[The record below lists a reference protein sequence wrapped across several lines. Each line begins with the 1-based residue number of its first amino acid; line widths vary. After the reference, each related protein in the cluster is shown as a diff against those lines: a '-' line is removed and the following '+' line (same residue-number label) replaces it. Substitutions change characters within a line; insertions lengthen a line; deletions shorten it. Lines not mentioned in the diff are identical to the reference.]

1 MIDELLSQDEINA
14 LLSGGSFGGGASGGG
29 ATGDFTP
36 EQQHVLEDI
45 ANLFSSSAA
54 SVFGM
59 LAGKEVSAGIKKA
72 AAISQEEMVAE
83 AEEEPFAFRVLAGG
97 LNNAPITMLVTK
109 KGALTLADLMMG
121 GEGKDLPDEAS
132 ELYLNAAQ
140 EGLSQVVGAAFTSM
154 SSLLGGKR
162 LMPENISSSLET
174 AEWLPFPSLGAADSL
189 WRISSSLVM
198 EGLGSFP
205 LDILLP
211 LDVAKK
217 IADEVHTVVAGK
229 QAKEQAA
236 QTQHS
241 QAQQP
246 QQQAR
251 QTPPPSHAA
260 APAQQPFGGMGEP
273 MPSFGNVYDQASVD
287 VRPAEFVPLTQKTV
301 SGFGGKIDLVAD
313 IPVRVTVE
321 LGRTRK
327 NIADILNMTPG
338 SVIELDKMAGEPVD
352 VLVNSKLIAKGEV
365 VVIDENFGVR
375 ITEIVTSAGRVHSL

>member
-14 LLSGGSFGGGASGGG
+14 LLSGGGFGGGAGNDGSSGDMT
-29 ATGDFTP
+29 A
-36 EQQHVLEDI
+36 EQQHVLNDI

-59 LAGKEVSAGIKKA
+59 LAGKEVSADIQKMETV
-72 AAISQEEMVAE
+72 SQEELVSATE
-83 AEEEPFAFRVLAGG
+83 AEPFAFRVLAGG

-162 LMPENISSSLET
+162 LMPENVSSALET
-174 AEWLPFPSLGAADSL
+174 EEWLPFPSLAAAESL
-189 WRISSSLVM
+189 WRVSASLEM

-205 LDILLP
+205 LEILFP
-211 LDVAKK
+211 LEVAKK
-217 IADEVHTVVAGK
+217 IADEVHAVVAGK
-229 QAKEQAA
+229 KEKEQPAPSA
-236 QTQHS
+236 QS
-241 QAQQP
+241 QQQPKQAPQQQP
-246 QQQAR
+246 QAIPQQ
-251 QTPPPSHAA
+251 
-260 APAQQPFGGMGEP
+260 QQSFGGGGEP
-273 MPSFGNVYDQASVD
+273 APSFGNVYDQSSVD
-287 VRPAEFVPLTQKTV
+287 VRLAEFVPLTQKTV
-301 SGFGGKIDLVAD
+301 SGFGSKIDLVAD

-375 ITEIVTSAGRVHSL
+375 ITEIVTSSGRVHSL

>member
-14 LLSGGSFGGGASGGG
+14 LLSGGGFGGGAGNDGSSGDMT
-29 ATGDFTP
+29 A
-36 EQQHVLEDI
+36 EQQHVLNDI

-59 LAGKEVSAGIKKA
+59 LAGKEVSADIQKMETV
-72 AAISQEEMVAE
+72 SQEELVSATE
-83 AEEEPFAFRVLAGG
+83 AEPFAFRVLAGG

-162 LMPENISSSLET
+162 LMPENVSSALET
-174 AEWLPFPSLGAADSL
+174 EEWLPFPSLAAAESL
-189 WRISSSLVM
+189 WRVSASLEM

-205 LDILLP
+205 LEILLP
-211 LDVAKK
+211 LEVAKK
-217 IADEVHTVVAGK
+217 IADEVHAVVAGK
-229 QAKEQAA
+229 KEKEQPAPSA
-236 QTQHS
+236 QS
-241 QAQQP
+241 QQQPKQAPQQPPQAIP
-246 QQQAR
+246 QQQ
-251 QTPPPSHAA
+251 QS
-260 APAQQPFGGMGEP
+260 FGGGGEP
-273 MPSFGNVYDQASVD
+273 APSFGNVYDQSSVD
-287 VRPAEFVPLTQKTV
+287 VRPAEFVPLTQKSV
-301 SGFGGKIDLVAD
+301 SGFGSKIDLVAD

>member
-14 LLSGGSFGGGASGGG
+14 LLSGGGFGGGAGNDGSSGDMT
-29 ATGDFTP
+29 A
-36 EQQHVLEDI
+36 EQQHVLNDI

-59 LAGKEVSAGIKKA
+59 LAGKEVTADIQKTETV
-72 AAISQEEMVAE
+72 SQEELVSATE
-83 AEEEPFAFRVLAGG
+83 AEPFAFRVLAGG

-121 GEGKDLPDEAS
+121 GEGKDLPEEAS

-162 LMPENISSSLET
+162 LMPENVSSALET
-174 AEWLPFPSLGAADSL
+174 EEWLPFSSLEAAGSL
-189 WRISSSLVM
+189 WRVSASLEM

-205 LDILLP
+205 LEILFP
-211 LDVAKK
+211 LEVAKK
-217 IADEVHTVVAGK
+217 IADEVHAVVAGK
-229 QAKEQAA
+229 KEKEQPAPSA
-236 QTQHS
+236 QS
-241 QAQQP
+241 QQQPKQAP
-246 QQQAR
+246 QQQSQAI
-251 QTPPPSHAA
+251 P
-260 APAQQPFGGMGEP
+260 QQQQSFGGGGEP
-273 MPSFGNVYDQASVD
+273 APSFGNVYDQSSVD
-287 VRPAEFVPLTQKTV
+287 VRPAEFVPLTQKTL
-301 SGFGGKIDLVAD
+301 SGFGSKIDLVAD

-375 ITEIVTSAGRVHSL
+375 ITEIVSSAGRVHSL

>member
-14 LLSGGSFGGGASGGG
+14 LLSGGSFGGGAGDDGSSGDTT
-29 ATGDFTP
+29 A
-36 EQQHVLEDI
+36 EQQHVLNDI

-59 LAGKEVSAGIKKA
+59 LAGKEVSADILKTETV
-72 AAISQEEMVAE
+72 SQEELVSATE
-83 AEEEPFAFRVLAGG
+83 AEPFAFRVLAGG

-109 KGALTLADLMMG
+109 NGALTLADLMMG
-121 GEGKDLPDEAS
+121 GEGKDLPEEAS

-162 LMPENISSSLET
+162 LMPENVSSALET
-174 AEWLPFPSLGAADSL
+174 EEWLPFPSLEAAGSL
-189 WRISSSLVM
+189 WRVSASLKM
-198 EGLGSFP
+198 EGLGNFP
-205 LDILLP
+205 FEILFP
-211 LDVAKK
+211 LDVAKR
-217 IADEVHTVVAGK
+217 IADEVHAVVAGK
-229 QAKEQAA
+229 KEKEQPAPSA
-236 QTQHS
+236 
-241 QAQQP
+241 QP
-246 QQQAR
+246 QQQQR
-251 QTPPPSHAA
+251 QAPQQPSQA
-260 APAQQPFGGMGEP
+260 APQQQQPFGGAGEP
-273 MPSFGNVYDQASVD
+273 APSFGNVYDQSSVD

-301 SGFGGKIDLVAD
+301 SGFGSKIDLVAD

>member
-14 LLSGGSFGGGASGGG
+14 LLSGGGFGGGAGNDGSSGDMT
-29 ATGDFTP
+29 A
-36 EQQHVLEDI
+36 EQQHVLNDI

-59 LAGKEVSAGIKKA
+59 LAGKEVSADIQKMETV
-72 AAISQEEMVAE
+72 SQEELVSATE
-83 AEEEPFAFRVLAGG
+83 AEPFAFRVLAGG

-162 LMPENISSSLET
+162 LMPENVSSALET
-174 AEWLPFPSLGAADSL
+174 EEWLPFPSLAAAESL
-189 WRISSSLVM
+189 WRVSASLEM

-205 LDILLP
+205 LEILFP
-211 LDVAKK
+211 LEVAKK
-217 IADEVHTVVAGK
+217 IADEVHALVAGK
-229 QAKEQAA
+229 KEKEQPAPSA
-236 QTQHS
+236 QS
-241 QAQQP
+241 QQQPKQAPQQQP
-246 QQQAR
+246 QAIPQQ
-251 QTPPPSHAA
+251 
-260 APAQQPFGGMGEP
+260 QQSFGGGGEP
-273 MPSFGNVYDQASVD
+273 APSFGNVYDQSSVD
-287 VRPAEFVPLTQKTV
+287 VRPAEFVPLTQKSV
-301 SGFGGKIDLVAD
+301 SGFGSKIDLVAD

>member
-14 LLSGGSFGGGASGGG
+14 LLSGGGFGGGAGSDGSSGDMT
-29 ATGDFTP
+29 A
-36 EQQHVLEDI
+36 EQQHVLNDI

-59 LAGKEVSAGIKKA
+59 LAGKEVTADIQKMETL
-72 AAISQEEMVAE
+72 SQEELVAATE
-83 AEEEPFAFRVLAGG
+83 AEPFAFRVLAGG

-154 SSLLGGKR
+154 SGLLGGKR
-162 LMPENISSSLET
+162 LMPEDVSSALET
-174 AEWLPFPSLGAADSL
+174 EEWLPFSSLDAADSL
-189 WRISSSLVM
+189 WRVSASLKM

-205 LDILLP
+205 LEILMP
-211 LDVAKK
+211 LEVAKK
-217 IADEVHTVVAGK
+217 IADEVHAVVAGK
-229 QAKEQAA
+229 KEKEQPAPSA
-236 QTQHS
+236 
-241 QAQQP
+241 QAQQQAKQAP
-246 QQQAR
+246 QQH
-251 QTPPPSHAA
+251 PAA
-260 APAQQPFGGMGEP
+260 ASPQQTFGGAGEP
-273 MPSFGNVYDQASVD
+273 APSFGNVYDQSSVD
-287 VRPAEFVPLTQKTV
+287 VRPAEFVPLTQKSI
-301 SGFGGKIDLVAD
+301 SGFGSKIDLVAD

-375 ITEIVTSAGRVHSL
+375 ITEIVSSAGRVHSL

>member
-1 MIDELLSQDEINA
+1 MIDDLLSQDEINA
-14 LLSGGSFGGGASGGG
+14 LLSGAAFGGGAGNDGSL
-29 ATGDFTP
+29 GDMP
-36 EQQHVLEDI
+36 MEQQHVLNDI

-59 LAGKEVSAGIKKA
+59 LAGKEVTADIQKTETV
-72 AAISQEEMVAE
+72 SQEELVAATE
-83 AEEEPFAFRVLAGG
+83 AEPFAFRVLAGG

-154 SSLLGGKR
+154 SGLLGGKR
-162 LMPENISSSLET
+162 LMPEDVSSALET
-174 AEWLPFPSLGAADSL
+174 EEWLPFSSLGAADSL
-189 WRISSSLVM
+189 WRVSAALEM

-205 LDILLP
+205 LEILMP
-211 LDVAKK
+211 LEVAKK
-217 IADEVHTVVAGK
+217 IADEVHAVVAGK
-229 QAKEQAA
+229 KEKEQPASSA
-236 QTQHS
+236 
-241 QAQQP
+241 QAQQQAKQAP
-246 QQQAR
+246 QQHPAASPQ
-251 QTPPPSHAA
+251 QT
-260 APAQQPFGGMGEP
+260 FGGAGEP
-273 MPSFGNVYDQASVD
+273 APSFGNVYDQSSVD
-287 VRPAEFVPLTQKTV
+287 VRPAEFVPLTQKSI
-301 SGFGGKIDLVAD
+301 SGFGSKIDLVAD

-327 NIADILNMTPG
+327 NIGDILNMTPG

-375 ITEIVTSAGRVHSL
+375 ITEIVSSAGRVHSL

>member
-14 LLSGGSFGGGASGGG
+14 LLSGGGFGGGAGNDGSSGDMT
-29 ATGDFTP
+29 A
-36 EQQHVLEDI
+36 EQQHVLNDI
-45 ANLFSSSAA
+45 ANIFSSSAA

-59 LAGKEVSAGIKKA
+59 LAGKEVSADIQKTETV
-72 AAISQEEMVAE
+72 SQEELVAATE
-83 AEEEPFAFRVLAGG
+83 AEPFAFRVLAGG

-154 SSLLGGKR
+154 SGLLGGKR
-162 LMPENISSSLET
+162 LMPENVSSALE
-174 AEWLPFPSLGAADSL
+174 AEEWLPFPSLDAADSL
-189 WRISSSLVM
+189 WRVSAALEM

-205 LDILLP
+205 LEILLP
-211 LDVAKK
+211 LEVAKK
-217 IADEVHTVVAGK
+217 IADDVHAVVAGK
-229 QAKEQAA
+229 KEKEQPAPSA
-236 QTQHS
+236 
-241 QAQQP
+241 QP
-246 QQQAR
+246 QQQAK
-251 QTPPPSHAA
+251 QAPQQPPQPA
-260 APAQQPFGGMGEP
+260 APQQQSFGGAGEP
-273 MPSFGNVYDQASVD
+273 APSFGNVYDQSSVD
-287 VRPAEFVPLTQKTV
+287 VRPAEFVPLTQKSL
-301 SGFGGKIDLVAD
+301 SGFGSKIDLVAD

-375 ITEIVTSAGRVHSL
+375 ITEIVSSAGRVHSL

>member
-1 MIDELLSQDEINA
+1 MIDDLLSQDEINA
-14 LLSGGSFGGGASGGG
+14 LLSGAAFGGGAGNDGSL
-29 ATGDFTP
+29 GDMP
-36 EQQHVLEDI
+36 MEQQHVLNDI

-59 LAGKEVSAGIKKA
+59 LAGKEVTADIQKMETV
-72 AAISQEEMVAE
+72 SQEELVAATE
-83 AEEEPFAFRVLAGG
+83 AEPFAFRVLAGG

-154 SSLLGGKR
+154 SGLLGGKR
-162 LMPENISSSLET
+162 LMPEDVSSALET
-174 AEWLPFPSLGAADSL
+174 EEWLPFSSLGAADSL
-189 WRISSSLVM
+189 WRVSAALEM

-205 LDILLP
+205 LEILMP
-211 LDVAKK
+211 LEVAKK
-217 IADEVHTVVAGK
+217 IADEVHAVVAGK
-229 QAKEQAA
+229 KEKEQPASSA
-236 QTQHS
+236 
-241 QAQQP
+241 QAQQQAKQAP
-246 QQQAR
+246 QQHPAASPQ
-251 QTPPPSHAA
+251 QT
-260 APAQQPFGGMGEP
+260 FGGAGEP
-273 MPSFGNVYDQASVD
+273 APSFGNVYDQSSVD
-287 VRPAEFVPLTQKTV
+287 VRPAEFVPLTQKSI
-301 SGFGGKIDLVAD
+301 SGFGSKIDLVAD

-327 NIADILNMTPG
+327 NIGDILNMTPG

-375 ITEIVTSAGRVHSL
+375 ITEIVSSAGRVHSL

>member
-14 LLSGGSFGGGASGGG
+14 LLSGGGFGGGAGNDGSSGDMT
-29 ATGDFTP
+29 A
-36 EQQHVLEDI
+36 EQQHVLNDI
-45 ANLFSSSAA
+45 ANIFSSSAA

-59 LAGKEVSAGIKKA
+59 LAGKEVSADIQKTETV
-72 AAISQEEMVAE
+72 SQEELVAATE
-83 AEEEPFAFRVLAGG
+83 AEPFAFRVLAGG

-154 SSLLGGKR
+154 SGLLGGKR
-162 LMPENISSSLET
+162 LMPENVSSALE
-174 AEWLPFPSLGAADSL
+174 AEEWLPFPSLDAADSL
-189 WRISSSLVM
+189 WRVSAALEM

-205 LDILLP
+205 LEILLP
-211 LDVAKK
+211 LEVAKK
-217 IADEVHTVVAGK
+217 IADDVHAVVAGK
-229 QAKEQAA
+229 KEKEQPAPSA
-236 QTQHS
+236 
-241 QAQQP
+241 QP
-246 QQQAR
+246 QQQAK
-251 QTPPPSHAA
+251 QAPQQPPQSA
-260 APAQQPFGGMGEP
+260 APQQQSFGGAGEP
-273 MPSFGNVYDQASVD
+273 APSFGNVYDQSSVD
-287 VRPAEFVPLTQKTV
+287 VRPAEFVPLTQKSL
-301 SGFGGKIDLVAD
+301 SGFGSKIDLVAD

-375 ITEIVTSAGRVHSL
+375 ITEIVSSAGRVHSL

>member
-14 LLSGGSFGGGASGGG
+14 LLSGGGFGGGAGNEGSSGDMT
-29 ATGDFTP
+29 A
-36 EQQHVLEDI
+36 EQQHVLNDI

-59 LAGKEVSAGIKKA
+59 LAGKEVSADIQKMETV
-72 AAISQEEMVAE
+72 SQEELVSATE
-83 AEEEPFAFRVLAGG
+83 AEPFAFRVLAGG

-162 LMPENISSSLET
+162 LMPENVSSALET
-174 AEWLPFPSLGAADSL
+174 EEWLPFPSLAAAESL
-189 WRISSSLVM
+189 WRVSASLEM

-205 LDILLP
+205 LEILFP
-211 LDVAKK
+211 LEVAKK
-217 IADEVHTVVAGK
+217 IADEVHAVVAGK
-229 QAKEQAA
+229 KEKEQPAPSA
-236 QTQHS
+236 QS
-241 QAQQP
+241 QQQPKQAPQQQP
-246 QQQAR
+246 QAIPQQ
-251 QTPPPSHAA
+251 
-260 APAQQPFGGMGEP
+260 QQSFGGGGEP
-273 MPSFGNVYDQASVD
+273 APSFGNVYDQSSVD
-287 VRPAEFVPLTQKTV
+287 VRPAEFVPLTQKSV
-301 SGFGGKIDLVAD
+301 SGFGSKIDLVAD

>member
-14 LLSGGSFGGGASGGG
+14 LLSGGGFGGGAGNEGSSGDMT
-29 ATGDFTP
+29 A
-36 EQQHVLEDI
+36 EQQHVLNDI

-59 LAGKEVSAGIKKA
+59 LAGKEVSADILKTETV
-72 AAISQEEMVAE
+72 SQEELVSATE
-83 AEEEPFAFRVLAGG
+83 AEPFAFRVLAGG

-109 KGALTLADLMMG
+109 NGALTLADLMMG
-121 GEGKDLPDEAS
+121 GEGKDLPEEAS

-162 LMPENISSSLET
+162 LMPENVSSALET
-174 AEWLPFPSLGAADSL
+174 EEWLPFPSLEAAGSL
-189 WRISSSLVM
+189 WRVSASLKM
-198 EGLGSFP
+198 EGLGNFP
-205 LDILLP
+205 FEILFP
-211 LDVAKK
+211 LDVAKR
-217 IADEVHTVVAGK
+217 IADEVHAVVAGK
-229 QAKEQAA
+229 KEKEQPAPSA
-236 QTQHS
+236 QS
-241 QAQQP
+241 QQQPKQAPQQQP
-246 QQQAR
+246 QAIPQQ
-251 QTPPPSHAA
+251 
-260 APAQQPFGGMGEP
+260 QQSFGGGGEP
-273 MPSFGNVYDQASVD
+273 APSFGNVYDQSSVD
-287 VRPAEFVPLTQKTV
+287 VRPAEFVPLTQKSV
-301 SGFGGKIDLVAD
+301 SGFGSKIDLVAD

>member
-14 LLSGGSFGGGASGGG
+14 LLSGGSYGGGAGNGGSLG
-29 ATGDFTP
+29 DATA
-36 EQQHVLEDI
+36 EQQHVLNDI

-59 LAGKEVSAGIKKA
+59 LAGKEVTADIQKMETVSQDELVA
-72 AAISQEEMVAE
+72 ATE
-83 AEEEPFAFRVLAGG
+83 AEPFAFRVLAGG

-121 GEGKDLPDEAS
+121 GVGQDLPDEAS

-154 SSLLGGKR
+154 SGLLGGKR
-162 LMPENISSSLET
+162 LMPEDVSSALET
-174 AEWLPFPSLGAADSL
+174 EAWLPFPSLAAADSL
-189 WRISSSLVM
+189 WHVSVSLEM
-198 EGLGSFP
+198 EGLGAFP
-205 LDILLP
+205 LEILFP
-211 LDVAKK
+211 LEVAKK
-217 IADEVHTVVAGK
+217 IADEIHAIVEGK
-229 QAKEQAA
+229 KEKEQPA
-236 QTQHS
+236 HS
-241 QAQQP
+241 EQAQQQAKQAP
-246 QQQAR
+246 RQQ
-251 QTPPPSHAA
+251 PAA
-260 APAQQPFGGMGEP
+260 APQQTFGGAGEP
-273 MPSFGNVYDQASVD
+273 APSFGNVYDQSSVD
-287 VRPAEFVPLTQKTV
+287 VRPAEFVPLTQKSV
-301 SGFGGKIDLVAD
+301 SGFGSKIDLVAD

-375 ITEIVTSAGRVHSL
+375 ITEIVSSAGRVHSL

>member
-14 LLSGGSFGGGASGGG
+14 LLSGGGFGGGAGNEGSSGDMT
-29 ATGDFTP
+29 A
-36 EQQHVLEDI
+36 EQQHVLNDI

-59 LAGKEVSAGIKKA
+59 LAGKEVSADIQKTETV
-72 AAISQEEMVAE
+72 SQEELVTATE
-83 AEEEPFAFRVLAGG
+83 AEPFAFRVLAGG

-162 LMPENISSSLET
+162 LMPENVSSALET
-174 AEWLPFPSLGAADSL
+174 EEWLPFPSLTAVGSL
-189 WRISSSLVM
+189 WRVSASLKM

-205 LDILLP
+205 LEILFP
-211 LDVAKK
+211 LEVAKK
-217 IADEVHTVVAGK
+217 IADEVHEVVAGK
-229 QAKEQAA
+229 KEKEQPAPSA
-236 QTQHS
+236 QS
-241 QAQQP
+241 QQQPKQAPQQQP
-246 QQQAR
+246 QAIPQQ
-251 QTPPPSHAA
+251 
-260 APAQQPFGGMGEP
+260 QQSFGGGGEP
-273 MPSFGNVYDQASVD
+273 APSFGNVYDQSSVD
-287 VRPAEFVPLTQKTV
+287 VRPAEFVPLTQKSV
-301 SGFGGKIDLVAD
+301 SGFGSKIDLVAD

>member
-14 LLSGGSFGGGASGGG
+14 LLSGGGFGGGAGNDGSSGDMT
-29 ATGDFTP
+29 A
-36 EQQHVLEDI
+36 EQQHVLNDI

-59 LAGKEVSAGIKKA
+59 LAGKEVSADIQKMETV
-72 AAISQEEMVAE
+72 SQEELVSATE
-83 AEEEPFAFRVLAGG
+83 AEPFAFRVLAGG

-162 LMPENISSSLET
+162 LMPENVSSALET
-174 AEWLPFPSLGAADSL
+174 EEWLPFPSLAAAESL
-189 WRISSSLVM
+189 WRVSASLEM

-205 LDILLP
+205 LEILFP
-211 LDVAKK
+211 LEVAKK
-217 IADEVHTVVAGK
+217 IADEVHAVVAGK
-229 QAKEQAA
+229 KEKEQPAPSA
-236 QTQHS
+236 QS
-241 QAQQP
+241 QQQPKQAPQQQP
-246 QQQAR
+246 QAIPQQ
-251 QTPPPSHAA
+251 
-260 APAQQPFGGMGEP
+260 QQSFGGGGEP
-273 MPSFGNVYDQASVD
+273 APSFGNVYDQSSVD
-287 VRPAEFVPLTQKTV
+287 VRPAEFVPLTQKSV
-301 SGFGGKIDLVAD
+301 SGFGSKIDLVAD

-375 ITEIVTSAGRVHSL
+375 ITEIVSSAGRVHSL

>member
-14 LLSGGSFGGGASGGG
+14 LLSGGGFGGGAGNDGSSGDMT
-29 ATGDFTP
+29 A
-36 EQQHVLEDI
+36 EQQHVLNDI

-59 LAGKEVSAGIKKA
+59 LAGKEVSADIQKMETV
-72 AAISQEEMVAE
+72 SQEELVSATE
-83 AEEEPFAFRVLAGG
+83 AEPFAFRVLAGG

-162 LMPENISSSLET
+162 LMPENVSSALET
-174 AEWLPFPSLGAADSL
+174 EEWLPFSSLEAAGSL
-189 WRISSSLVM
+189 WRVSASLEM
-198 EGLGSFP
+198 EELGSFP
-205 LDILLP
+205 LEILFP
-211 LDVAKK
+211 LEVAKK
-217 IADEVHTVVAGK
+217 IADEVHAVVAGK
-229 QAKEQAA
+229 KEKEQPAPSA
-236 QTQHS
+236 QS
-241 QAQQP
+241 QQQPKQAP
-246 QQQAR
+246 QQQSQAI
-251 QTPPPSHAA
+251 P
-260 APAQQPFGGMGEP
+260 QQQQSFGGGGEP
-273 MPSFGNVYDQASVD
+273 APSFGNVYDQSSVD
-287 VRPAEFVPLTQKTV
+287 VRPAEFVPLTQKTL
-301 SGFGGKIDLVAD
+301 SGFGSKIDLVAD

-375 ITEIVTSAGRVHSL
+375 ITEIVSSAGRVHSL

>member
-1 MIDELLSQDEINA
+1 
-14 LLSGGSFGGGASGGG
+14 
-29 ATGDFTP
+29 
-36 EQQHVLEDI
+36 
-45 ANLFSSSAA
+45 
-54 SVFGM
+54 
-59 LAGKEVSAGIKKA
+59 
-72 AAISQEEMVAE
+72 
-83 AEEEPFAFRVLAGG
+83 
-97 LNNAPITMLVTK
+97 MLVTK

-121 GEGKDLPDEAS
+121 GEGKDLPDDAS

-162 LMPENISSSLET
+162 LMPENVSSALET
-174 AEWLPFPSLGAADSL
+174 EEWLPLPSLAAAESL
-189 WRISSSLVM
+189 WRVSASLEM

-205 LDILLP
+205 LEILFP
-211 LDVAKK
+211 LEVAKK
-217 IADEVHTVVAGK
+217 IADEVHAVVAGK
-229 QAKEQAA
+229 KEKEQPAPSA
-236 QTQHS
+236 QS
-241 QAQQP
+241 QQQPKQAPQQQP
-246 QQQAR
+246 QAIPQQ
-251 QTPPPSHAA
+251 
-260 APAQQPFGGMGEP
+260 QQSFGGGGEP
-273 MPSFGNVYDQASVD
+273 APSFGNVYDQSSVD
-287 VRPAEFVPLTQKTV
+287 VRPAEFVPLTQKSV
-301 SGFGGKIDLVAD
+301 SGFGSKIDLVAD

>member
-1 MIDELLSQDEINA
+1 MIDDLLSQDEINA
-14 LLSGGSFGGGASGGG
+14 LLSGGEFGGGAGNDGSL
-29 ATGDFTP
+29 GDMTP
-36 EQQHVLEDI
+36 EQQHVLNDI

-59 LAGKEVSAGIKKA
+59 LAGKEVTADIQKTETV
-72 AAISQEEMVAE
+72 SQEELVAATE
-83 AEEEPFAFRVLAGG
+83 AEPFAFRVLAGG

-154 SSLLGGKR
+154 SGLLGGKR
-162 LMPENISSSLET
+162 LMPEDVSSALET
-174 AEWLPFPSLGAADSL
+174 EEWLPFSSLGAADSL
-189 WRISSSLVM
+189 WRVSAALEM

-205 LDILLP
+205 LEILMP
-211 LDVAKK
+211 LEVAKK
-217 IADEVHTVVAGK
+217 IADEVHAVVAGK
-229 QAKEQAA
+229 KEKEQPSSSA
-236 QTQHS
+236 
-241 QAQQP
+241 QAQQQAKQAP
-246 QQQAR
+246 QQHPAASPQ
-251 QTPPPSHAA
+251 QT
-260 APAQQPFGGMGEP
+260 FGGAGEP
-273 MPSFGNVYDQASVD
+273 APSFGNVYDQSSVD
-287 VRPAEFVPLTQKTV
+287 VRPAEFVPLTQKSI
-301 SGFGGKIDLVAD
+301 SGFGSKIDLVAD

-327 NIADILNMTPG
+327 NIGDILNMTPG

-375 ITEIVTSAGRVHSL
+375 ITEIVSSAGRVHSL

>member
-1 MIDELLSQDEINA
+1 MIDDLLSQDEINA
-14 LLSGGSFGGGASGGG
+14 LLSGAAFGGGAGNDGSL
-29 ATGDFTP
+29 GDMP
-36 EQQHVLEDI
+36 MEQQHVLNDI

-59 LAGKEVSAGIKKA
+59 LAGKEVTADIQKMETV
-72 AAISQEEMVAE
+72 SQEELVAATE
-83 AEEEPFAFRVLAGG
+83 AEPFAFRVLAGG

-154 SSLLGGKR
+154 SGLLGGKR
-162 LMPENISSSLET
+162 LMPEDVSSALET
-174 AEWLPFPSLGAADSL
+174 EEWLPFSSLGAADSL
-189 WRISSSLVM
+189 WRVSAALEM

-205 LDILLP
+205 LEILMP
-211 LDVAKK
+211 LEVAKK
-217 IADEVHTVVAGK
+217 IADEVHAVVAGK
-229 QAKEQAA
+229 KEKEQPASSA
-236 QTQHS
+236 
-241 QAQQP
+241 QAQQQAKQAP
-246 QQQAR
+246 QQHPAASPQ
-251 QTPPPSHAA
+251 QT
-260 APAQQPFGGMGEP
+260 FGGAGEP
-273 MPSFGNVYDQASVD
+273 APSFGNVYDQSSVD
-287 VRPAEFVPLTQKTV
+287 VRPAEFVPLTQKSV
-301 SGFGGKIDLVAD
+301 SGFGSKIDLVAD

-327 NIADILNMTPG
+327 NIGDILNMTPG

-375 ITEIVTSAGRVHSL
+375 ITEIVSSAGRVHSL

>member
-14 LLSGGSFGGGASGGG
+14 LLSGGGFGGGAGNDGSSGDMT
-29 ATGDFTP
+29 A
-36 EQQHVLEDI
+36 EQQHVLNDI

-59 LAGKEVSAGIKKA
+59 LAGKEVSADIQKMETV
-72 AAISQEEMVAE
+72 SQEELVSATE
-83 AEEEPFAFRVLAGG
+83 AEPFAFRVLAGG

-162 LMPENISSSLET
+162 LMPENVSSALET
-174 AEWLPFPSLGAADSL
+174 EEWLPFPSLAAAESL
-189 WRISSSLVM
+189 WRVSASLEM

-205 LDILLP
+205 LEILFP
-211 LDVAKK
+211 LEVAKK
-217 IADEVHTVVAGK
+217 IADEVHAVVAGK
-229 QAKEQAA
+229 KEKEQPAPSA
-236 QTQHS
+236 QS
-241 QAQQP
+241 QQQPKQAPQQQP
-246 QQQAR
+246 QAIPQQ
-251 QTPPPSHAA
+251 
-260 APAQQPFGGMGEP
+260 QQSFGGGGEP
-273 MPSFGNVYDQASVD
+273 APSFGNVYDQSSVD
-287 VRPAEFVPLTQKTV
+287 VRPAEFVPLTQKSV
-301 SGFGGKIDLVAD
+301 SGFGSKIDLVAD